1 MPTTRIQDSDHQLLQ
16 GLAEKTGKQH
26 QEILHEALTSY
37 DRQRLLDEINNAYVR
52 LKSNSKE
59 WAEEL
64 DERRA
69 WDNSL
74 ADGTE

>member
-1 MPTTRIQDSDHQLLQ
+1 MPTTRIQESDHQLLR

-26 QEILHEALTSY
+26 QEILHEALTRY

-52 LKSNSKE
+52 LKSNPKE

-74 ADGTE
+74 SDGME